1 MIIGPKIVTS
11 GLTLCLDPN
20 STRSYSGSGTVW
32 RDLAQGLVFNSNGTQ
47 TPLSTVNGAKCFHF
61 NNSGYWVCSS
71 GYENV
76 DMGGP
81 CTLILWVYGE
91 DINSRDTI
99 FEKKGT
105 IYNSYEQEIA
115 VTWETNETWGY
126 FSRKSTYDYGTT
138 SACDIG
144 KWTMM
149 AIKMSTAK
157 TGGVARTGHYSK
169 NGAPWTAAYTSRST
183 NAVVAAEDIRVG
195 YGYAGVMEDGFLGKV
210 LVYDKELTDAEILQ
224 NFTADRRRFQI

>member
-1 MIIGPKIVTS
+1 MIGPNIVTG
-11 GLTLCLDPN
+11 GLTLCLDAQAPK
-20 STRSYSGSGTVW
+20 SYSGSGTVW
-32 RDLAQGLVFNSNGTQ
+32 TDLAQGLVFNSNGTL
-47 TPLSTVNGAKCFHF
+47 TPFSTVNGVKCLHF

-91 DINSRDTI
+91 GMSSRDSI

-115 VTWETNETWGY
+115 VTWETNETLSY
-126 FSRKSTYDYGTT
+126 YSRKSTYDHAST
-138 SACDIG
+138 SALDIG
-144 KWTMM
+144 KWAMM

-157 TGGVARTGHYSK
+157 TGGVARTGHYSE
-169 NGAPWTAAYTSRST
+169 NGAPWTSDYTARST
-183 NAVVAAEDIRVG
+183 TAVTAAGAISIG
-195 YGYAGVMEDGFLGKV
+195 NGYAGIMQDGYVSKV
-210 LVYDKELTDAEILQ
+210 LAYNKELTDAEILQ
-224 NFTADRRRFQI
+224 NFTADRGRFQI